1 MNSGDHL
8 IALLSSPNEE
18 INEYALKTMLKSME
32 YQWTYF
38 IESLDLLKKKY
49 NESPKLRVLCAF
61 VISQINF
68 YGENLEESV
77 AWILKSKNRFNIN
90 ERNLFTDS
98 IIELIIRNYIECKDC
113 ETSEGIKNENFGMY
127 EEIVVQILESS
138 FKMNNEFDKKLL
150 VGLAIETEKFEFIKG
165 FIKGLPDV
173 EFYKFFNFI
182 ESTIQT
188 NVNKNEIYSLFLDEL
203 VSRPEK
209 NYELISK
216 CYFNL
221 KNHEKQGDLFLSLLD
236 NETELCYQLAVDI
249 QETGNVYYI
258 KLLNDYLQEK
268 LGDNFKNLKEVLNG
282 DLKSRVVNQFMSQNN
297 NVDFHFFKELGKRW
311 ISKNSTLNNSF
322 GIMYSMALLGT
333 KDITL
338 LSEFKKKL
346 EKVKNWSLFTLVSS
360 IGLIF
365 PFSDISLK
373 LKELTIDET
382 SDYSNGGRLYA
393 QGISF
398 FGKKLSEE
406 DLNTHL
412 ENLSKKDKKEGTL
425 HGTALLLGLRNVL
438 SNNQMISEKLIAHL
452 YGEKANIGEASGYA
466 LGLIKATHF
475 ENQTVETLIN
485 ISRNNPHDRIA
496 RSMMCSMGLLALG
509 NRDKVMNVFNDLIK
523 EKDEV
528 LRMGAVNVLG
538 MAYFDTCENKVI
550 SLLLQIAATDLSNDV
565 RRASV
570 LALCFVMYSRKSKA
584 FSLLE
589 MLSKSYNEYVRHG
602 VALGLGIIGAGTFDK
617 KIHKLLLVLWKD
629 DIFHVQQ
636 ATAIS
641 FGLLHQLA
649 TPSLDP
655 EMVKIREEMIT
666 KAQSKY
672 TNVMTKFGC
681 YLGIGLMQSGG
692 GNAVLSLVSSSGQ
705 MKIKNIIGIYMF
717 TFYWYWMPLTNM
729 IGLAL
734 EPTFLAGLLKD
745 FNIPRGFQFIS
756 KAPKKYFDYYK
767 VDRKVEEK
775 VKQGPV
781 LLSTT
786 KKVNARNLQT
796 SKIQKKNEED
806 KKMVIE
812 EKKKDKKVEETK
824 KVEEEAKFFISDNPS
839 RVIFK
844 QIPKIDFNIDNK
856 RYEVVYPRKRGIVF
870 LKDLKPEDPEVY
882 TNNLPEEKYLI
893 PPKDFIFDETVNK

>member
-8 IALLSSPNEE
+8 IALLSSPNQE
-18 INEYALKTMLKSME
+18 INKYALQTMLKSIE

-38 IESLDLLKKKY
+38 IENLDLLKKKY
-49 NESPKLRVLCAF
+49 TESPQLRVLCAF
-61 VISQINF
+61 VIAQINF
-68 YGENLEESV
+68 YGENLDEAVEWV
-77 AWILKSKNRFNIN
+77 LKSGDRFNIN

-98 IIELIIRNYIECKDC
+98 IIELIIRNYIECKDN
-113 ETSEGIKNENFGMY
+113 ETSDGIKDENFGRY
-127 EEIVVQILESS
+127 EEIVVQVLESS

-188 NVNKNEIYSLFLDEL
+188 NVNKDQIYSLFLNEL
-203 VSRPEK
+203 ISRPNR

-221 KNHEKQGDLFLSLLD
+221 KDHQKQGDLLLSLLQ

-258 KLLNDYLQEK
+258 KLLNDYLHEK
-268 LGDNFKNLKEVLNG
+268 LGDGFKNLEEVLNG

-322 GIMYSMALLGT
+322 GIMYSFALLGT

-338 LSEFKKKL
+338 FAEFKKKL

-360 IGLIF
+360 LGLIF

-373 LKELTIDET
+373 LKELTIDEA
-382 SDYSNGGRLYA
+382 SDFSNGGRLYA
-393 QGISF
+393 QGLSF
-398 FGKKLSEE
+398 FGKKLNEE
-406 DLNTHL
+406 DLHIHL

-425 HGTALLLGLRNVL
+425 HGTALLLGLRHVL
-438 SNNQMISEKLIAHL
+438 SNSDIISEKLITHL

-475 ENQTVETLIN
+475 DTQVVETLIN

-496 RSMMCSMGLLALG
+496 RSMMCSLGLLALG
-509 NRDKVMNVFNDLIK
+509 NRDKIMNTFNDLIK

-528 LRMGAVNVLG
+528 LRMGAVNMLG
-538 MAYFDTCENKVI
+538 MAFFDVCENKII

-565 RRASV
+565 RRQSV
-570 LALCFVMYSRKSKA
+570 LALCFVMYSKKNKA

-617 KIHKLLLVLWKD
+617 KIHKLLLTLWKD

-636 ATAIS
+636 ACAIS

-666 KAQSKY
+666 KAHSKY
-672 TNVMTKFGC
+672 TNIMTKFGC

-692 GNAVLSLVSSSGQ
+692 GNAVLSLVSNSGQ

-729 IGLAL
+729 LGLAL

-767 VDRKVEEK
+767 VERKVEEK
-775 VKQGPV
+775 VKEGPV

-786 KKVNARNLQT
+786 KKVQARHLQT
-796 SKIQKKNEED
+796 SKIQQKKEEEK

-812 EKKKDKKVEETK
+812 EEKKAEEKKKEKVVEEP
-824 KVEEEAKFFISDNPS
+824 KFFISDNPS

-844 QIPKIDFNIDNK
+844 QISKIDFNIENK

-870 LKDLKPEDPEVY
+870 LKDSKPEDPEVY

-893 PPKDFIFDETVNK
+893 PPKDFIFDEKINK